1 MDTPFWKM
9 HGAGNDF
16 ILIDDRQRRFPEHD
30 TAAIAAICC
39 RRTGIGSEG
48 LILIQDADSA
58 DFRMR
63 FFNPDGNEV
72 DMCGNGAR
80 CVARLAHDIGVA
92 GSAMT
97 IETRTATLSA
107 TVRDDAVQ
115 IFLPPPSECQP
126 QQTLSL
132 PSGRTIQYD
141 FLNTGVPHV
150 VVLTEA
156 VEHDSIVDVGRP
168 IRHHAAFSPN
178 GTNANFVEIRD
189 GHEIRVRTYERGV
202 EDETLACGTGIA
214 AAAVSAVL
222 YHGVEPPV
230 SARAQSGDCLVVD
243 FQVANG
249 EVENLSL
256 TGPAVYVFSGEIALT
271 ANGA

>member
-48 LILIQDADSA
+48 LILIQDADTA

-92 GSAMT
+92 GSTMT
-97 IETRTATLSA
+97 IETRAGRLSA
-107 TVRDDAVQ
+107 TVRNDAVQ
-115 IFLPPPSECQP
+115 IYLPPPFECRS

-132 PSGRTIQYD
+132 PSGETIQYD

-150 VVLTEA
+150 VVLTES
-156 VEHDSIVDVGRP
+156 VEHDSIVDVGSA
-168 IRHHAAFSPN
+168 IRHHAAFLPN
-178 GTNANFVEIRD
+178 GTNANFVEIRSD
-189 GHEIRVRTYERGV
+189 HEIRVRTYERGV

-214 AAAVSAVL
+214 AAAVSAAL
-222 YHGVEPPV
+222 YHGVQPPV
-230 SARAQSGDCLVVD
+230 SAMAQSGDCLVVD
-243 FQVANG
+243 FRISDGKA
-249 EVENLSL
+249 EELSL
-256 TGPAVYVFSGEIALT
+256 TGPAVYVFSGEIALA